1 MLKVKNMDLE
11 KVVLFMSVSLVV
23 PKIDCP
29 HTAAHCSYYYVKL
42 LLLLVLLLLLLLL
55 VLIGITGITQVAIS
69 LFLLNLKRDY
79 GYFNV
84 EK

>member
-1 MLKVKNMDLE
+1 MRESVMLKVKNMDLE

-29 HTAAHCSYYYVKL
+29 QTAAHCSYYYVKL
-42 LLLLVLLLLLLLL
+42 LLLLLLL
-55 VLIGITGITQVAIS
+55 LIGITGITQVAIS
-69 LFLLNLKRDY
+69 LSLLNLKRNY

>member
-1 MLKVKNMDLE
+1 MDLE
-11 KVVLFMSVSLVV
+11 KVVLFMLVSLVV

-29 HTAAHCSYYYVKL
+29 QTAAHCSYYYVKL
-42 LLLLVLLLLLLLL
+42 LLLLLLLLL
-55 VLIGITGITQVAIS
+55 LIGITGITQVAIS
-69 LFLLNLKRDY
+69 LSLLNLKRNY